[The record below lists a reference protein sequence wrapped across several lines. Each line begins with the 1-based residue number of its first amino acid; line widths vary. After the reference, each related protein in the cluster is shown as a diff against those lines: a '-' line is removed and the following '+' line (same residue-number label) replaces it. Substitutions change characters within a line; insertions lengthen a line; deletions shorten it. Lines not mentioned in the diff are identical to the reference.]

1 MSFTSDFEPGDGTNT
16 NVAAL
21 GGMTRPNKI
30 FNKTRRRKEHQ
41 AANLRVYRRQAAA
54 EYEKARDKLLYGS
67 LGGASPVRRIDP
79 KTGDVVAV
87 IDPKNGP
94 SSSKC

>member
-1 MSFTSDFEPGDGTNT
+1 MSRPTN
-16 NVAAL
+16 
-21 GGMTRPNKI
+21 I
-30 FNKTRRRKEHQ
+30 FKTKSRRRKEHP
-41 AANLRVYRRQAAA
+41 AENLKAYKRRAAA
-54 EYEKARDKLLYGS
+54 DYEKARDKLLYGS

-94 SSSKC
+94 SSSKR